1 MTTATT
7 TTTLIPALTSETLD
21 NQFSKIL
28 TQISTY
34 SKDLKTM
41 QDDLKGIHKTFKQ
54 LDKQS
59 RQRKKK
65 PQAQLYLSKELEK
78 FLSLDHGTKATKAE
92 VMKKISTYIKE
103 KNLQIQTDKRRFL
116 PNKELSKIFGV
127 KKPQNMTFVEIN
139 KHVSQ
144 HLTK

>member
-1 MTTATT
+1 MTT
-7 TTTLIPALTSETLD
+7 LTIETLD
-21 NQFSKIL
+21 SQFSELL
-28 TQISTY
+28 TQLTSL
-34 SKDLKTM
+34 SKNVKSC
-41 QDDLKGIHKTFKQ
+41 QDDLKGVYKTFRQ

-65 PQAQLYLSKELEK
+65 PQAQLSLSKELEK
-78 FLSLDHGTKATKAE
+78 FLRLDHGTKATKAE
-92 VMKKISTYIKE
+92 VMKMISSYIKE
-103 KNLQIQTDKRRFL
+103 KNLQVQTDKRKFL

-139 KHVSQ
+139 KHVSH

>member
-1 MTTATT
+1 MTTLTT
-7 TTTLIPALTSETLD
+7 ETLD
-21 NQFSKIL
+21 SQFSELL
-28 TQISTY
+28 TQLTSL
-34 SKDLKTM
+34 SKNVKSC
-41 QDDLKGIHKTFKQ
+41 QDDLKGVYRTFRQ

-65 PQAQLYLSKELEK
+65 PQAQLSLSKELEK
-78 FLSLDHGTKATKAE
+78 FLRLDHGTKATRAE
-92 VMKKISTYIKE
+92 VMKMISSYIKE
-103 KNLQIQTDKRRFL
+103 KNLQVQTDKRKFL

-139 KHVSQ
+139 KHVSH

>member
-1 MTTATT
+1 MTTSLTT
-7 TTTLIPALTSETLD
+7 ETLD
-21 NQFSKIL
+21 TQFAALIG
-28 TQISTY
+28 TISTY
-34 SKDLKTM
+34 SKDVRSL
-41 QDDLKGIHKTFKQ
+41 QDELKGIHRTFRQ
-54 LDKQS
+54 LDKQT

-65 PQAQLYLSKELEK
+65 PQAKLSLSKELEK

-92 VMKKISTYIKE
+92 VMKMISTYIKE
-103 KNLQIQTDKRRFL
+103 KNLQVQTDKRKFL

-127 KKPQNMTFVEIN
+127 KKPTNMTFVEIN

>member
-1 MTTATT
+1 MTT
-7 TTTLIPALTSETLD
+7 LTIETLD
-21 NQFSKIL
+21 TQFTSL
-28 TQISTY
+28 LAHVSTY
-34 SKDLKTM
+34 SKDIKLMQDELKT
-41 QDDLKGIHKTFKQ
+41 IHKTFKQ
-54 LDKQS
+54 LEKLS
-59 RQRKKK
+59 KLRKKR
-65 PQAQLYLSKELEK
+65 PQAKLYLSKELEK

-92 VMKKISTYIKE
+92 VMKLISTYIKE

-139 KHVSQ
+139 KHVSP

>member
-1 MTTATT
+1 MTTSLTT
-7 TTTLIPALTSETLD
+7 ETLD
-21 NQFSKIL
+21 TQFAALIG
-28 TQISTY
+28 TISTY
-34 SKDLKTM
+34 SKDVRSL
-41 QDDLKGIHKTFKQ
+41 QDELKGIHKTFRQ
-54 LDKQS
+54 LDKQT

-65 PQAQLYLSKELEK
+65 PQAKLSLSKELEK

-92 VMKKISTYIKE
+92 VMKMISTYIKE
-103 KNLQIQTDKRRFL
+103 KNLQVQTDKRKFL

>member
-1 MTTATT
+1 MTTLTT
-7 TTTLIPALTSETLD
+7 ETLD
-21 NQFSKIL
+21 SQFSELL
-28 TQISTY
+28 TQLTSL
-34 SKDLKTM
+34 SKNVKSC
-41 QDDLKGIHKTFKQ
+41 QDDLKGVYRTFRQ

-65 PQAQLYLSKELEK
+65 PQAQLSLSKELEK
-78 FLSLDHGTKATKAE
+78 FLRLDHGTKATKAE
-92 VMKKISTYIKE
+92 VMKMISSYIKE
-103 KNLQIQTDKRRFL
+103 KNLQVQTDKRKFL

-139 KHVSQ
+139 KHVSH

>member
-1 MTTATT
+1 MTTSLTT
-7 TTTLIPALTSETLD
+7 ETLD
-21 NQFSKIL
+21 TQFASLLGTVI
-28 TQISTY
+28 TY
-34 SKDLKTM
+34 SKDVRTL
-41 QDDLKGIHKTFKQ
+41 QDELKGIHRTFKQ

-65 PQAQLYLSKELEK
+65 PQAKLFLSKELEK

-103 KNLQIQTDKRRFL
+103 KNLQVQTDKRKFL

>member
-1 MTTATT
+1 MTQ
-7 TTTLIPALTSETLD
+7 LTSL
-21 NQFSKIL
+21 SKNVK
-28 TQISTY
+28 SC
-34 SKDLKTM
+34 
-41 QDDLKGIHKTFKQ
+41 QDDLKGVYRTFRQ

-65 PQAQLYLSKELEK
+65 PQAQLSLSKELEK
-78 FLSLDHGTKATKAE
+78 FLRLDQGTKATKAE
-92 VMKKISTYIKE
+92 VMKKISSYIKE
-103 KNLQIQTDKRRFL
+103 KNLQVQTDKRKFL

-144 HLTK
+144 HLTKE

>member
-1 MTTATT
+1 MTTSLTT
-7 TTTLIPALTSETLD
+7 ETLD
-21 NQFSKIL
+21 TQFASLLGTVI
-28 TQISTY
+28 TY
-34 SKDLKTM
+34 SKDVRTL
-41 QDDLKGIHKTFKQ
+41 QDELKGIHRTFKQ
-54 LDKQS
+54 LDKQT

-65 PQAQLYLSKELEK
+65 PQAKLFLSKELEK

-92 VMKKISTYIKE
+92 VMKMISTYIKE
-103 KNLQIQTDKRRFL
+103 KNLQIQTDKRKFL

>member
-1 MTTATT
+1 MTTSLTT
-7 TTTLIPALTSETLD
+7 ETLD
-21 NQFSKIL
+21 TQFAALIG
-28 TQISTY
+28 TISTY
-34 SKDLKTM
+34 SKDVRSL
-41 QDDLKGIHKTFKQ
+41 QDELKGIHRTFRQ
-54 LDKQS
+54 LDKQT

-65 PQAQLYLSKELEK
+65 PQAKLSLSKELEK

-92 VMKKISTYIKE
+92 VMKMISTYIKE
-103 KNLQIQTDKRRFL
+103 KNLQVQTDKRKFL

>member
-21 NQFSKIL
+21 TQFSTLL

>member
-1 MTTATT
+1 MTTLTT
-7 TTTLIPALTSETLD
+7 ETLD
-21 NQFSKIL
+21 SQFSELL
-28 TQISTY
+28 TQLTSL
-34 SKDLKTM
+34 SKNVKSC
-41 QDDLKGIHKTFKQ
+41 QDDLKGVYRTFRQ

-65 PQAQLYLSKELEK
+65 PQAQLSLSKELEK
-78 FLSLDHGTKATKAE
+78 FLRLDHGTKATKAE
-92 VMKKISTYIKE
+92 VMKMISTYIKE
-103 KNLQIQTDKRRFL
+103 KNLQVQTDKRKFL

-139 KHVSQ
+139 KHVSH

>member
-1 MTTATT
+1 MTTSLTT
-7 TTTLIPALTSETLD
+7 ETLD
-21 NQFSKIL
+21 TQFASLIG
-28 TQISTY
+28 TISTY
-34 SKDLKTM
+34 SKDVRTL
-41 QDDLKGIHKTFKQ
+41 QDELKGIHRTFRQ
-54 LDKQS
+54 LDKQT

-65 PQAQLYLSKELEK
+65 PQAKLSLSKELEK

-92 VMKKISTYIKE
+92 VMKMISTYIKE
-103 KNLQIQTDKRRFL
+103 KNLQVQTDKRKFL

-127 KKPQNMTFVEIN
+127 KKPTNMTFVEIN

>member
-1 MTTATT
+1 MTTSLTT
-7 TTTLIPALTSETLD
+7 ETLD
-21 NQFSKIL
+21 TQFTALIG
-28 TQISTY
+28 TISTY
-34 SKDLKTM
+34 SKDVRSL
-41 QDDLKGIHKTFKQ
+41 QDELKGIHKTFRQ
-54 LDKQS
+54 LDKQT

-65 PQAQLYLSKELEK
+65 PQAKLSLSKELEK

-92 VMKKISTYIKE
+92 VMKMISTYIKE
-103 KNLQIQTDKRRFL
+103 KNLQVQTDKRKFL

-127 KKPQNMTFVEIN
+127 KKPTNMTFVEIN